1 MISQSANQLW
11 VYSDKH
17 FDWISPWA
25 YVHRKRN
32 TFHACTDG
40 PYMKDYSP
48 RSITYSVLISYCFAL
63 HPYEKRELIKPGWVI
78 AIKLHKRLGQNTF
91 Q

>member
-1 MISQSANQLW
+1 MKELWSIGPAVTEANPVLLL
-11 VYSDKH
+11 SGN
-17 FDWISPWA
+17 II
-25 YVHRKRN
+25 
-32 TFHACTDG
+32 G
-40 PYMKDYSP
+40 
-48 RSITYSVLISYCFAL
+48 ITYSVLISYCFAL